1 MLPDGVM
8 VAQQFLVLLVWV
20 QILVGQPW
28 FNEEE
33 RRKYEVV
40 YWKC

>member
-8 VAQQFLVLLVWV
+8 VAQQFLVLLVRV
-20 QILVGQPW
+20 QILVGQPR
-28 FNEEE
+28 FNVEEG
-33 RRKYEVV
+33 KNYEVV